1 MTFKDAVTPP
11 FSRGKREHKF
21 LAKMLKSEK
30 DKIKLYTKSLRKI
43 TFNELLIRATLILVV
58 VFALSFCIFGVY
70 LSLNGLFSKD
80 VHLGMIGIIGDS
92 SRIILCTISAIL
104 CAVTAFKLFKKAKI
118 DWKEHQIFVKD
129 YFPVDVHT
137 NEATFDIQYG
147 NVKRPT
153 HANTSWDF
161 AKFEVCHHKWMDVSE
176 EGYGVSFLN
185 DCKFG
190 VGVHGSEVGLSMLK
204 SAIYPNPDADKEH
217 HEFTYSIYPHAENW
231 TDANTV
237 AQAYELNNPMTAV
250 VKENEGGKLAGEY
263 SLFKVDQNNVIIETV
278 KKAENGED
286 LIVRM
291 YECYNRRTNV
301 VLTCG
306 EKIADVTECNLLE
319 EEEQPVSCTEHT
331 VSFAI
336 KPYEIKTLKI
346 RRK

>member
-1 MTFKDAVTPP
+1 M
-11 FSRGKREHKF
+11 
-21 LAKMLKSEK
+21 SEEQIHVRIERK
-30 DKIKLYTKSLRKI
+30 YLDSVIVQKIYLYHDI
-43 TFNELLIRATLILVV
+43 P
-58 VFALSFCIFGVY
+58 
-70 LSLNGLFSKD
+70 
-80 VHLGMIGIIGDS
+80 
-92 SRIILCTISAIL
+92 RIDIKNI
-104 CAVTAFKLFKKAKI
+104 I